1 MFKHVELMRKV
12 AFRIMSKTFGAR
24 KKDTG
29 EAIYDAY
36 PLNRLVELL
45 CFEDADEA
53 RTACKHYNITVKE
66 MKISSPSDP
75 SKSGIADV
83 VFWRKTDFKEPK
95 HPEKGFVLP
104 LQPQKM
110 IKTIE
115 RKLDGA
121 TRLAVCRGEVSGDG
135 AALSTV
141 LSHDT
146 TVAGAAPRAFA
157 ETTPEQKAQQ
167 EREEAETKAKAA
179 ALQMKQKMERAR
191 LDAEAR
197 TQREEEHRLVQETE
211 RKEAAQRK
219 LEQERLE
226 VEKRRQEIEASREAE
241 LGRKQKEEEE
251 RKTEIELQRQQG
263 IEEEGRRQK
272 EREAKAAEEE
282 KRRKEAEEKRIH
294 VEEEAARKK
303 VEEAE
308 SRRKEEEERH
318 LRELERKHKAE
329 QERMHREAESRR
341 LEEARRQEEERRRRE
356 AEERRI
362 ENEWCG
368 RIEAS
373 RKLLVWRC
381 WRQRVSRRLS
391 TTQAAMTC
399 LQHIDPTFSGKA
411 SPFRGLIHKALTHAD
426 SIEGE
431 ILPDRFD
438 ARRILERLLQSKA
451 VSMDLANIA
460 LEEVKSSSVI
470 QQPMRNGGALANDK
484 FTLLLKVAVVLPRAT
499 EVHEESICE
508 LVGAWIDS
516 RLQFDKVNVKGA
528 YDTKGPHYEVRVVTT
543 HGSNNDRCSDCD
555 IALIIVPPPWCKIE
569 QESGGL
575 DSAASWIDDEVPRVV
590 LVLGE
595 EFGVSYFNSM
605 NRLIGA
611 QCGGGMGKLSIIYPS
626 SLTTEAFEKALSSAC
641 KTLVKIFVEESRVHV
656 DRIPMMQLG
665 AIAICNA
672 LWKDPKVENCYDGKV
687 VLECASSA
695 LLNAISEVEKFRDEN
710 EDVWSKWPPRDFASG
725 DVVKDYFSKKGD
737 LPVNWGELLNR
748 KVVDVCLAE
757 LLDSL
762 KGSFREVI
770 DRLLSRASQNIRE
783 ECEAMIGRRQFR
795 KCLERA
801 LLWRQRFGVSSHRGD
816 YLYLPSGM
824 LPLIIERATK
834 TFVED
839 RNSVGFTSAPTEAD
853 THIIEIESG
862 VNSHANRAG
871 SAGVMS
877 KSART
882 KANQASTSAALLG
895 YISPRKVDTTST
907 IGNKSNKR
915 SLNDME
921 SPDFLRRGNL
931 SESTGLEKSDKKRR
945 DDGLSVLSI
954 EQKESAAFTKKLE
967 ELLHGETIDLAV
979 GETTLSAFLRSVP
992 KIDF

>member
-1 MFKHVELMRKV
+1 MRKV

-53 RTACKHYNITVKE
+53 RTACKHYNITVKD

-104 LQPQKM
+104 LQPKKM

-115 RKLDGA
+115 RKLNGA

-141 LSHDT
+141 LSHAMN
-146 TVAGAAPRAFA
+146 VAGAAPRAFV
-157 ETTPEQKAQQ
+157 ETIPEQKAQQ

-179 ALQMKQKMERAR
+179 ALLMKQKMERAR
-191 LDAEAR
+191 LDVEVR
-197 TQREEEHRLVQETE
+197 KQREEEHRLVQETE
-211 RKEAAQRK
+211 RKEAARRK
-219 LEQERLE
+219 MEQEQLE
-226 VEKRRQEIEASREAE
+226 VEKRRQEIEAGREEALE
-241 LGRKQKEEEE
+241 RKQKEDEK
-251 RKTEIELQRQQG
+251 RKTEIEVQRQQE

-282 KRRKEAEEKRIH
+282 KRRKEAEEKRIRM
-294 VEEEAARKK
+294 EEEAARKL

-308 SRRKEEEERH
+308 TRRKEEEERH
-318 LRELERKHKAE
+318 LGELKRHQAEEERKHKAV
-329 QERMHREAESRR
+329 QEKMHRETEFRR
-341 LEEARRQEEERRRRE
+341 LEEARRQEEERRRIE

-373 RKLLVWRC
+373 RKFLVWRC
-381 WRQRVSRRLS
+381 WRQRVSRRLA

-399 LQHIDPTFSGKA
+399 LQHIDPTFSGKT
-411 SPFRGLIHKALTHAD
+411 SPFRGLVHQALTHAN
-426 SIEGE
+426 SIEGK
-431 ILPDRFD
+431 ILPDRSD
-438 ARRILERLLQSKA
+438 TRQILERLLQSKA
-451 VSMDLANIA
+451 VSMNLASIA

-470 QQPMRNGGALANDK
+470 QQPMRNGGALSDGK
-484 FTLLLKVAVVLPRAT
+484 FTLLLKVAVILPRAT

-516 RLQFDKVNVKGA
+516 RLQFNKVSVKGG
-528 YDTKGPHYEVRVVTT
+528 YDTKGFHYEVRVVIT
-543 HGSNNDRCSDCD
+543 HGNNNDRCSDCD

-569 QESGGL
+569 QESVGL
-575 DSAASWIDDEVPRVV
+575 ESAASGIDDEVPRVV

-605 NRLIGA
+605 NKLIGA

-656 DRIPMMQLG
+656 DRIPIMQLG
-665 AIAICNA
+665 TIAICNA
-672 LWKDPKVENCYDGKV
+672 LWKDPKVESSYDGKL

-710 EDVWSKWPPRDFASG
+710 EDVWSKWPPRDFVSG
-725 DVVKDYFSKKGD
+725 NVVKDYFSKEGD

-748 KVVDVCLAE
+748 KVVDVSLAE

-770 DRLLSRASQNIRE
+770 DRLLSRTPQNIRD

-795 KCLERA
+795 RCLERA
-801 LLWRQRFGVSSHRGD
+801 LMWRQRFGVLGYRGD

-824 LPLIIERATK
+824 LPLVIERATK
-834 TFVED
+834 TLRD
-839 RNSVGFTSAPTEAD
+839 YVGFTPAPTEAGV
-853 THIIEIESG
+853 HIIEIESE
-862 VNSHANRAG
+862 VDSHANRAG

-877 KSART
+877 KAART
-882 KANQASTSAALLG
+882 KANQASSSAVLLG
-895 YISPRKVDTTST
+895 SVSPRNVGTPST
-907 IGNKSNKR
+907 MGNKSNKR

-931 SESTGLEKSDKKRR
+931 SESTGLERSDKKRR
-945 DDGLSVLSI
+945 DDCLSALSI

-967 ELLHGETIDLAV
+967 ELLHGETIDIAV
-979 GETTLSAFLRSVP
+979 GETSLSAFLRSVP